1 MTPFPVVFNEW
12 DSAAG
17 HHTASVSVPGGLAVK
32 RAIADSQHSAYS
44 LCLASFLTCHSD
56 PSSLLDLSPASSVGS
71 TIDSICAPQLSNA
84 HACAWDSMCLSIMR
98 FKMGKLI
105 LGKWQVC
112 LSRWE
117 GMTFLPRATSS
128 PPNSPTKEYFNRRLM
143 EGICRTKRK
152 RCHHYSMLYSNRGQ
166 LSRIFPPIHP

>member
-1 MTPFPVVFNEW
+1 MLH
-12 DSAAG
+12 DSISCGFQRVILEQVLHNQHANQR
-17 HHTASVSVPGGLAVK
+17 ASAVK

-44 LCLASFLTCHSD
+44 PCLAWFLTCHSGPFSFGFCPQ
-56 PSSLLDLSPASSVGS
+56 PSSVSSSIRASALLAL
-71 TIDSICAPQLSNA
+71 NA
-84 HACAWDSMCLSIMR
+84 HACTLNSMCLSIMR

-128 PPNSPTKEYFNRRLM
+128 PPPNSPTKE
-143 EGICRTKRK
+143 
-152 RCHHYSMLYSNRGQ
+152 
-166 LSRIFPPIHP
+166 

>member
-12 DSAAG
+12 NSGAG
-17 HHTASVSVPGGLAVK
+17 HCTTSVSEPESLAVK

-44 LCLASFLTCHSD
+44 PCLASFLTCHSG
-56 PSSLLDLSPASSVGS
+56 PSSLLDLSSASSVS
-71 TIDSICAPQLSNA
+71 SSICSICASQLSNA
-84 HACAWDSMCLSIMR
+84 HACTLDSMCLSIMR

-128 PPNSPTKEYFNRRLM
+128 PPPNSPTKEYFNRRLM
-143 EGICRTKRK
+143 EGTQNKK
-152 RCHHYSMLYSNRGQ
+152 KT
-166 LSRIFPPIHP
+166 LSSLFHVVL